1 LRPSL
6 QHILEFR
13 GVFHVD
19 LQEQNHCVLR
29 DVVVFSLFYQL
40 PGVLFWVVA
49 EAAMGDDVYL
59 VPWLA
64 SSMNLLTVSSISI
77 RSWRSSSECL
87 IREMRARQL

>member
-29 DVVVFSLFYQL
+29 DVVVCSLFYEL

-49 EAAMGDDVYL
+49 EAAAVGDDVYL
-59 VPWLA
+59 VPFASLFYEPPYRLVYLYRLLA
-64 SSMNLLTVSSISI
+64 QL
-77 RSWRSSSECL
+77 E
-87 IREMRARQL
+87 RAPYP